1 MSYTDVF
8 LDEDARHA
16 DDSSDSEEETGN
28 PEMALIKT
36 APASAACPPIQ
47 LEATQSLQEHLDGPL
62 FNKITN
68 VLQFMDAQGINLTI
82 FLDALSWVDPEC
94 NSN

>member
-16 DDSSDSEEETGN
+16 NDSSDSEEESGI
-28 PEMALIKT
+28 PEMDLNDT

-47 LEATQSLQEHLDGPL
+47 LEATQSLREQLDGPL
-62 FNKITN
+62 FNKVTN
-68 VLQFMDAQGINLTI
+68 VLQFMDSV
-82 FLDALSWVDPEC
+82 FKS
-94 NSN
+94 S